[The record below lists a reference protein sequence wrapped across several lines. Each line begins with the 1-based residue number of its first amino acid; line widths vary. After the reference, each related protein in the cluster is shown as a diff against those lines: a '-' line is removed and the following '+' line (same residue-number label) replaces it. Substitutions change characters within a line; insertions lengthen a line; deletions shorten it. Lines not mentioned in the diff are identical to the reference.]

1 VPDEVQNMIVGMR
14 EASLTLRKIGDIV
27 ERLKLT
33 FSRVLKRY
41 DECGSMKLENKP
53 R

>member
-1 VPDEVQNMIVGMR
+1 MPDEVQNMIVGMR

-27 ERLKLT
+27 ETQINIFK
-33 FSRVLKRY
+33 
-41 DECGSMKLENKP
+41 GLEEI